1 MTPPDHPAIPPAG
14 TPCGE
19 TTSRFAVLRHA
30 ETVWNSEKR
39 IQGQQD
45 SPLTPRGHLQA
56 DRWGAALAA
65 LRWDRILA
73 SDAGRSLATV
83 DRLNAHLHLP
93 VHLDPRLRELD
104 WGQWTAK
111 TIAQLR
117 TEAGALVAAQERAGW
132 DFQPPGGESRRRQL
146 ERCREALITAA
157 AAWPGE
163 TILVVAH
170 GGIIRSLVHALSGQP
185 IAWTAGTGRQPYRLH
200 WVAVTAGR
208 LALEGADAL
217 DQV

>member
-1 MTPPDHPAIPPAG
+1 MTPPAPPGTKPAG
-14 TPCGE
+14 APHGKA
-19 TTSRFAVLRHA
+19 TSRFAVMRHA

-39 IQGQQD
+39 IQGQLD
-45 SPLTPRGHLQA
+45 SPLTPRGQLQA
-56 DRWGAALAA
+56 DRWGTALAA

-83 DRLNAHLHLP
+83 DRLNAHLSLP
-93 VHLDPRLRELD
+93 VHVDPRLRELD

-117 TEAGALVAAQERAGW
+117 AEAGALVAAQEQAGW

-146 ERCREALITAA
+146 ERCREALMSAA

-170 GGIIRSLVHALSGQP
+170 GGIIRSLVHALCGQP
-185 IAWTAGTGRQPYRLH
+185 IAWSAGCGRQPYRLH
-200 WVAVTAGR
+200 WVAVTQGR
-208 LALEGADAL
+208 LALERTDEL
-217 DQV
+217 EQL

>member
-1 MTPPDHPAIPPAG
+1 MVKPAPPETLPAG
-14 TPCGE
+14 TPRGE
-19 TTSRFAVLRHA
+19 TVSRFAVMRHA

-56 DRWGAALAA
+56 DRWGAALTSF
-65 LRWDRILA
+65 RWDRILA

-83 DRLNAHLHLP
+83 DRLNVHLRLP
-93 VHLDPRLRELD
+93 VHPDPRLRELD
-104 WGQWTAK
+104 WGHWTAK

-117 TEAGALVAAQERAGW
+117 AEEGELVAVQERAGW
-132 DFQPPGGESRRRQL
+132 DFQPPGGESRRHQL
-146 ERCREALITAA
+146 ERCQEALMSAA
-157 AAWPGE
+157 DTWPGE

-170 GGIIRSLVHALSGQP
+170 GGIIRSLVHALCGQP

-200 WVAVTAGR
+200 WVSVANGGLT
-208 LALEGADAL
+208 LEGADAL
-217 DQV
+217 EQF